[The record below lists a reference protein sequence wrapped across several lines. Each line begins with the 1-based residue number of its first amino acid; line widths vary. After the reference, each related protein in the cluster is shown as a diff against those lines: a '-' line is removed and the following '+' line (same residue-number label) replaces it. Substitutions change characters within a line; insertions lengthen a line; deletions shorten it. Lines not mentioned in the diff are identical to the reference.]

1 MIWVNQ
7 AATGW
12 VIQGPGGGV
21 ASCAGIL
28 PRSRVGPLL
37 VTCWSWPKESGLL
50 SQCPGAQVP
59 MVSLP
64 YLFPLLGPFASWPW
78 QGLSLVCIHL

>member
-1 MIWVNQ
+1 MSWVNQ

-37 VTCWSWPKESGLL
+37 VTCWSWPSSLVSSGLL
-50 SQCPGAQVP
+50 GQCPRAQAP
-59 MVSLP
+59 RVSLP
-64 YLFPLLGPFASWPW
+64 DLFPVLGPFAS
-78 QGLSLVCIHL
+78 